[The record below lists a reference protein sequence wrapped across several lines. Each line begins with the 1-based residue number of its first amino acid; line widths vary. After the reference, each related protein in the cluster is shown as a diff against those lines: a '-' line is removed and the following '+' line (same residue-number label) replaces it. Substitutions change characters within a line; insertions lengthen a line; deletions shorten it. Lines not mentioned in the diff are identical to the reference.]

1 MLYKERIKYLCFIS
15 VTVSFS
21 RRTVLHGVSQS
32 VSPVQSFSPISPVIQ
47 SSPVIRSSQFYK
59 CRYGG
64 FYHNVNSHLRWCVLV
79 FFRVGEDGEW
89 DVSNGIQTQNN
100 ETNYQV
106 TGLFPFTVYSFRVL
120 AVNAMGRS
128 RPSKESY
135 YMVTLREG
143 EWVPLLQWFNK
154 SFIFI
159 STWRSIL
166 SVVSYTFDIQDVSGV
181 TVFTSLG

>member
-1 MLYKERIKYLCFIS
+1 
-15 VTVSFS
+15 
-21 RRTVLHGVSQS
+21 
-32 VSPVQSFSPISPVIQ
+32 
-47 SSPVIRSSQFYK
+47 
-59 CRYGG
+59 
-64 FYHNVNSHLRWCVLV
+64 VLV

-143 EWVPLLQWFNK
+143 E
-154 SFIFI
+154 
-159 STWRSIL
+159 
-166 SVVSYTFDIQDVSGV
+166 
-181 TVFTSLG
+181 